1 MNRENEEK
9 TFERGYYKTHACRD
23 SFTCRVCGR
32 LVRRRALA
40 ASTAIIARTAFP
52 ACMWTRSRATA
63 PRIAAA

>member
-1 MNRENEEK
+1 MNRENKQK

-23 SFTCRVCGR
+23 SFGCAGGW
-32 LVRRRALA
+32 LRRRALA
-40 ASTAIIARTAFP
+40 AGTAIIARTAFP